1 MGESVKTLENM
12 TEQAVEAAE
21 GMTDIHKIMHA
32 FQLEEQDYRMFPALT
47 LAYIGD
53 CIFELIIR
61 TVVIYHSK
69 KAVNDLHKKA
79 IKFVKAESQ
88 ALMIQGLLDEA
99 FLTEEEIIVYKRGRN
114 TKSHTSA
121 KNASIAAYRKATGFE
136 ALIGYLYV
144 TNQMERALEIT
155 KNGLKYVEAVL

>member
-1 MGESVKTLENM
+1 MGESISELQEVSSDLEKI
-12 TEQAVEAAE
+12 
-21 GMTDIHKIMHA
+21 IHS
-32 FQLEEQDYRMFPALT
+32 FELETQDYRNYSALT

-53 CIFELIIR
+53 CVFELVIR
-61 TVVIYHSK
+61 TVVIHHSK

-88 ALMIQGLLDEA
+88 ALMIQGLLDEEL
-99 FLTEEEIIVYKRGRN
+99 LTEEERNVYKRGRN

-144 TNQMERALEIT
+144 TNQMERILELT
-155 KNGLKYVEAVL
+155 KAGLKYVEATL

>member
-1 MGESVKTLENM
+1 MGESISEL
-12 TEQAVEAAE
+12 Q
-21 GMTDIHKIMHA
+21 GMSDLGKIMQS
-32 FQLEEQDYRMFPALT
+32 FELEEQDYRTFSALT

-53 CIFELIIR
+53 CVYELVVR
-61 TVVIYHSK
+61 TVVIHHSK

-88 ALMIQGLLDEA
+88 ALMMQGLLDEEI
-99 FLTEEEIIVYKRGRN
+99 LTEEEITIYKRGRN

-144 TNQMERALEIT
+144 TNQMERILELT
-155 KNGLKYVEAVL
+155 KIGLKYVEATL

>member
-1 MGESVKTLENM
+1 MGESISEL
-12 TEQAVEAAE
+12 Q
-21 GMTDIHKIMHA
+21 GMSDLGKIMQS
-32 FQLEEQDYRMFPALT
+32 FELEAQDYRTFSALT

-53 CIFELIIR
+53 CVYELVVR
-61 TVVIYHSK
+61 TVVIHHSK

-88 ALMIQGLLDEA
+88 ALMMQGLIDEEI
-99 FLTEEEIIVYKRGRN
+99 LTEEEITIYKRGRN

-144 TNQMERALEIT
+144 TNQMERILELT
-155 KNGLKYVEAVL
+155 KAGLKYVEATL

>member
-1 MGESVKTLENM
+1 MGESISELQEM
-12 TEQAVEAAE
+12 SDL
-21 GMTDIHKIMHA
+21 GKIMQA
-32 FQLEEQDYRMFPALT
+32 FELEAQDYRTFSALT

-53 CIFELIIR
+53 CVFELVVR
-61 TVVIYHSK
+61 TVVIHHSK

-88 ALMIQGLLDEA
+88 ALMIQGLLDEEI
-99 FLTEEEIIVYKRGRN
+99 LTEDEINIYKRGRN

-136 ALIGYLYV
+136 TLIGYLYV
-144 TNQMERALEIT
+144 TNQMERILALT
-155 KNGLKYVEAVL
+155 KAGLKFVEATL

>member
-1 MGESVKTLENM
+1 MGESISELQEM
-12 TEQAVEAAE
+12 SDL
-21 GMTDIHKIMHA
+21 GKIMQA
-32 FQLEEQDYRMFPALT
+32 FELEAQDYRTFSALT

-53 CIFELIIR
+53 CVFELVVR
-61 TVVIYHSK
+61 TVVIHHSK

-88 ALMIQGLLDEA
+88 ALMIQGLLDEEI
-99 FLTEEEIIVYKRGRN
+99 LTEDEINIYKRGRN

-144 TNQMERALEIT
+144 TNQMERILELT
-155 KNGLKYVEAVL
+155 KAGLKFVEATL